1 LTGRFAS
8 LDLLPS
14 TYWAG
19 LVTGDEI
26 TMHGFEKPCKCGR
39 SGPYLLA
46 AIRRYSEKEGGD
58 DKVICAGAPAAHDQ
72 ALAFLTELS
81 E

>member
-26 TMHGFEKPCKCGR
+26 TLHGYEKPCKCGR

-58 DKVICAGAPAAHDQ
+58 DKVICAGAPAAHDE
-72 ALAFLTELS
+72 ALNFLTELS